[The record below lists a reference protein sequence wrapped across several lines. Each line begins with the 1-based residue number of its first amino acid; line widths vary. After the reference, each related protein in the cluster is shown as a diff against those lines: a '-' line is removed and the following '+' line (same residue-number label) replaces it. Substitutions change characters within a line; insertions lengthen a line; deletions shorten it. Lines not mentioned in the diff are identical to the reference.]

1 MNGKRQKTSDRQQQL
16 LLAFAT
22 EGRDEVP
29 DGPAEGTVPIA
40 ADSSTESPTSSDRL
54 MERICDPL
62 NFEIAMARVI
72 ANGGSPGVDGMTV
85 KKLEEHFERHG
96 HRITEADA
104 FGDRRR
110 LDFDARQVP
119 AWRER
124 NHATHGLDDPGEH
137 EGSLAA
143 PRD

>member
-1 MNGKRQKTSDRQQQL
+1 MSGKRQKTSDQQHQL

-29 DGPAEGTVPIA
+29 DGLAEETVPFA

-54 MERICDPL
+54 MESICDPL
-62 NFEIAMARVI
+62 NIEMAMARVI

-96 HRITEADA
+96 HRITEELLS
-104 FGDRRR
+104 GTYRP
-110 LDFDARQVP
+110 QP
-119 AWRER
+119 
-124 NHATHGLDDPGEH
+124 
-137 EGSLAA
+137 
-143 PRD
+143 